1 MTPAKHLTYRQLS
14 VGPEA
19 ALSLLVG
26 QVITQLTLSDPHTI
40 PANPEKVAIA
50 IATVITLQVRGPLV
64 RRVGCCLKIFLQVGL
79 ITFLLGI
86 CRLGFLDVVLSRP
99 LLRGF
104 ITAVGIIILIEQ
116 VRKTFSLGIISDQS
130 FIACT
135 YAWAQPSPPQC
146 AHPDPDQQARLSDQA
161 YIVHESIYRHHE
173 CFISDLPHWGENHQ
187 ARIRRQGQGF
197 EVCSRNLHH
206 RCSGNLYVT

>member
-1 MTPAKHLTYRQLS
+1 MSLWTRLTFQKYRQLS

-50 IATVITLQVRGPLV
+50 IAIVITLQVGHT
-64 RRVGCCLKIFLQVGL
+64 RRASVLLLIRQRRQVGM

-116 VRKTFSLGIISDQS
+116 VSKNSSLKS
-130 FIACT
+130 
-135 YAWAQPSPPQC
+135 
-146 AHPDPDQQARLSDQA
+146 
-161 YIVHESIYRHHE
+161 
-173 CFISDLPHWGENHQ
+173 
-187 ARIRRQGQGF
+187 
-197 EVCSRNLHH
+197 
-206 RCSGNLYVT
+206 